1 MPDLIMPKMGDAM
14 EEGTVLKWLKKPG
27 DPVSEGEPIAE
38 IQTEKSTIEIESFY
52 TGVLKEILVP
62 EGQTVPVGTPI
73 ARIVAEGE
81 GALETSPSSVEV
93 PRSEAFR
100 REVGV
105 SRSPRLPA
113 VPPEERIK
121 ASPLA
126 RRIAAEYRID
136 LARIHGTGPGGRII
150 EADVLDY
157 LKQRKAE
164 EVSPAPPAEER
175 PLVTPLPGVLPT
187 EEYEDRELSAIRR
200 TIARRMS
207 ASKQQTP
214 HFYITTEVDMK
225 SAIDLRSS
233 LNSLGEDRPQ
243 VSFTDMIV
251 KASALALQKFPQ
263 VNSAYTED
271 RIRYYKTIHI
281 GIAVALEEG
290 LVVPVLRHCEK
301 RSLLQIAGESRSL
314 IERARAGKLKPK
326 EYTGA
331 TFTISN
337 LGMFDVEHFSAIIN
351 PPEAAILAVG
361 SIREKVVPYEGQIA
375 IRPRMTLTLSADHR
389 VLDGA
394 TAARFLQY
402 LKKYLEQP
410 LFLLE

>member
-38 IQTEKSTIEIESFY
+38 IQTEKSTVEIESFY
-52 TGVLKEILVP
+52 TGVLKEILIP

-73 ARIVAEGE
+73 ARVVTEE
-81 GALETSPSSVEV
+81 EEVLKVSLPPVEV
-93 PRSEAFR
+93 PRPEAPPQ
-100 REVGV
+100 EVGV
-105 SRSPRLPA
+105 SRSQRLPTL
-113 VPPEERIK
+113 PTEERIK

-126 RRIAAEYRID
+126 RRIAAEHKID
-136 LARIHGTGPGGRII
+136 LARIRGTGPGGRII

-157 LKQRKAE
+157 LKQRKPEA
-164 EVSPAPPAEER
+164 VGPAPPTKEHPPIAPEG
-175 PLVTPLPGVLPT
+175 LPA
-187 EEYEDRELSAIRR
+187 EEYEDREPSAIRKI
-200 TIARRMS
+200 IARRMS

-233 LNSLGEDRPQ
+233 LNSLGEDRPP

-263 VNSAYTED
+263 VNSAYIGD
-271 RIRYYKTIHI
+271 RIRYYKAIHI

-301 RSLLQIAGESRSL
+301 KGLLQIAQESRSL
-314 IERARAGKLKPK
+314 IERARAGRLKPE
-326 EYTGA
+326 EYAGG

-337 LGMFDVEHFSAIIN
+337 LGMFDVEYFSAIIN

-361 SIREKVVPYEGQIA
+361 SIREKVVPYEGQIV

-389 VLDGA
+389 VLDGVI
-394 TAARFLQY
+394 AARFLQEV
-402 LKKYLEQP
+402 KKYLEQP